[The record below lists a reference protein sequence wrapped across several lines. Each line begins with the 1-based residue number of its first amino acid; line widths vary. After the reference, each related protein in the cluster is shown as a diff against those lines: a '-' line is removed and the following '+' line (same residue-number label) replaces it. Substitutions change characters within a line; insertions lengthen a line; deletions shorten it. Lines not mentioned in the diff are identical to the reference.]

1 VTSGF
6 KDHFSARSDD
16 YARYRPTY
24 PDELFRFLASVV
36 EERSVA
42 WDCATGSGQ
51 VAVALT
57 TYFSRVIASDA
68 SESQVAAA
76 IPHPHVRYRVAAA
89 EQSGLADNSVDL
101 LTVGQAFHWF
111 DEAVFLSEAQR
122 VLKPSGV
129 LAIWCYELC
138 HVANECDA
146 IIDTLYRDIVGEYW
160 PPERVMIEQGYRG
173 VQLPGEIVA
182 APTFEMSLNWRHQDM
197 LGYLGTWSAC
207 KRYES
212 EKDSDPV
219 ALIAATLAESWG
231 KEERRVCW
239 PLQIKVCRAN
249 TLLE

>member
-1 VTSGF
+1 VTVGF

-16 YARYRPTY
+16 YVRYRPTY
-24 PDELFRFLASVV
+24 PDELFQYLASVV

-51 VAVALT
+51 AAVALAK
-57 TYFSRVIASDA
+57 YFSHVIASDA
-68 SESQVAAA
+68 SESQVSAA
-76 IPHPHVRYRVAAA
+76 IPHPHVTYRVASA

-111 DEAVFLSEAQR
+111 DEAMFLSEAQR

-138 HVANECDA
+138 LVTNKCDA
-146 IIDTLYRDIVGEYW
+146 IIDRLYRDIVGEFW
-160 PPERVMIEQGYRG
+160 PPERVTIEQGYQG
-173 VQLPGEIVA
+173 VQLPGEAIA
-182 APTFEMSLNWRHQDM
+182 APAFEMSLNWQVEDM

-207 KRYES
+207 KLYES
-212 EKDSDPV
+212 EKGSDPV
-219 ALIAATLAESWG
+219 ALIAAPLAEAWG
-231 KEERRVCW
+231 KGERRVSW